1 MRAEIGRFALRLNR
15 DGALHQHAGRAR
27 VRDRAVRAA
36 RTEDDTRE
44 DERGE
49 GTEDSSYPSH
59 ESAACNKKSLT
70 LRPRSK
76 MSQSGSSP
84 LAT

>member
-1 MRAEIGRFALRLNR
+1 MNQLAR
-15 DGALHQHAGRAR
+15 RAR
-27 VRDRAVRAA
+27 VADRTTGSAGTQCNA
-36 RTEDDTRE
+36 RKDYGEDW
-44 DERGE
+44 GE
-49 GTEDSSYPSH
+49 ARYPSH